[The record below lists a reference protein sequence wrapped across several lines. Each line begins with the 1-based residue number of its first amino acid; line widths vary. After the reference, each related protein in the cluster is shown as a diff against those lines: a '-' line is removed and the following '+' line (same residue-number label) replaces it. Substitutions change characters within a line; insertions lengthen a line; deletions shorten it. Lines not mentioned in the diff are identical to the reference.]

1 MTGCV
6 ISVSL
11 TGKGEWIM
19 PTKNPRV
26 NIIVEQPL
34 YIAMHDLANS
44 EGISMSAIARDLIL
58 EAIELREDVALAT
71 LADKRVKTFNRKAS
85 LSHDD
90 VWK

>member
-1 MTGCV
+1 
-6 ISVSL
+6 
-11 TGKGEWIM
+11 M

-34 YIAMHDLANS
+34 YIAMHDLASS

-71 LADKRVKTFNRKAS
+71 LADKRMKTFNRKAS
-85 LSHDD
+85 LLHEDA
-90 VWK
+90 WK

>member
-1 MTGCV
+1 
-6 ISVSL
+6 
-11 TGKGEWIM
+11 
-19 PTKNPRV
+19 
-26 NIIVEQPL
+26 
-34 YIAMHDLANS
+34 MHDLANS